1 VHTNDV
7 GPLIFVI
14 LCGVGIAMLIRGL
27 LHRKYYLKNG
37 ISEENNSKE
46 NNSTKKKKSA

>member
-1 VHTNDV
+1 MHTNDV
-7 GPLIFVI
+7 GALIFVV
-14 LCGVGIAMLIRGL
+14 LCGIGVAMLIRGL

-37 ISEENNSKE
+37 ISAE